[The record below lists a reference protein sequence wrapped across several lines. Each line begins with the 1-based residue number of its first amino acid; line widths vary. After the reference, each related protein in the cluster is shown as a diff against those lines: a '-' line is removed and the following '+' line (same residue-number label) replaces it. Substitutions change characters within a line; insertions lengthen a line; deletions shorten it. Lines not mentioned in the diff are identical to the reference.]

1 MNNFKIGIKHKMR
14 ILILHFLHNKNNKHS
29 EILKNLEKSAVA
41 NGHTVTI
48 CNDKDAINLHMGMH
62 DYITVVTV
70 PAGIV
75 GAKLPEK
82 MTEILSTHGS
92 LSGKKGCALVVKK
105 GFSSNKMSR
114 ITMHAMEKEG
124 MVIDYFDIIDTPG
137 YATHVG
143 KKLG

>member
-1 MNNFKIGIKHKMR
+1 MR
-14 ILILHFLHNKNNKHS
+14 ILILHFLSDRNKKHS
-29 EILKNLEKSAVA
+29 DIIRNLEKSATA

-48 CNDKDAINLHMGMH
+48 CNEKDAINLHMAMF
-62 DYITVVTV
+62 DYVTVITV
-70 PAGIV
+70 PAGII

-82 MTEILSTHGS
+82 MGEILSTHGS
-92 LSGKKGCALVVKK
+92 LAGKKGCALVVKS

-114 ITMHAMEKEG
+114 ITMNAMEKEG

>member
-1 MNNFKIGIKHKMR
+1 MR
-14 ILILHFLHNKNNKHS
+14 ILILHFLQERNKKHS
-29 EILKNLEKSAVA
+29 DILKNLEKSAIA
-41 NGHTVTI
+41 NEHTVTV
-48 CNDKDAINLHMGMH
+48 CNEKDSINLHMAMF
-62 DYITVVTV
+62 DYIAVVTV
-70 PAGIV
+70 PTSII
-75 GAKLPEK
+75 GAKLPVK
-82 MTEILSTHGS
+82 MSEILSNHGS
-92 LSGKKGCALVVKK
+92 LTGKKGCALVVKN

>member
-1 MNNFKIGIKHKMR
+1 MR
-14 ILILHFLHNKNNKHS
+14 ILILHFTSNKNKKHAD
-29 EILKNLEKSAVA
+29 IIKKLEKSATA
-41 NGHTVTI
+41 NSHTVTI
-48 CNDKDAINLHMGMH
+48 CNEKDSINLHMGMF
-62 DYITVVTV
+62 DYITLVTV
-70 PAGIV
+70 PPGLI

-82 MTEILSTHGS
+82 MNEVLSTHGS
-92 LSGKKGCALVVKK
+92 LSGKKGCALVIKS

-124 MVIDYFDIIDTPG
+124 MVIDYFDIIDSPG

>member
-1 MNNFKIGIKHKMR
+1 MR
-14 ILILHFLHNKNNKHS
+14 ILILHFLLERNKKHND
-29 EILKNLEKSAVA
+29 ILKNLEKSAIA
-41 NGHTVTI
+41 KGHTVTI
-48 CNDKDAINLHMGMH
+48 CNNKDAINLHMAMF
-62 DYITVVTV
+62 DYVTVVTV
-70 PAGIV
+70 PAGLI

-92 LSGKKGCALVVKK
+92 LSGKKGCALVVKN
-105 GFSSNKMSR
+105 GFSSSKMSR
-114 ITMHAMEKEG
+114 LTMHAMEKEG